1 MLQGTAAERSRAST
15 KCGTLISLAGRRRH
29 CPRRHHH
36 PTTPDVA
43 RDRDTRHARSLASRP
58 RGHAPRDRG
67 VGRREA
73 APRRPLGGQPLASG
87 AEGETRAIRPLHG
100 LVELTVDGDDVAPLL
115 GVVASLAAELG
126 RAVDWSA
133 SAVSIGVVHRVVP
146 ARADIVLLALAATRK
161 PTLDRKGFHDYWL
174 EQHAALAMSLLDDEH
189 KAKMGYEQ
197 VHADEKA
204 TATATALAG
213 TTPAPYNGVLECS
226 LAVITDLPHLTVPGF
241 SDAIVKDEENFVD
254 HSAVMFGSFLRTL
267 HREGASS

>member
-1 MLQGTAAERSRAST
+1 MMLVTEAPDTLEAS
-15 KCGTLISLAGRRRH
+15 L
-29 CPRRHHH
+29 
-36 PTTPDVA
+36 
-43 RDRDTRHARSLASRP
+43 RDH
-58 RGHAPRDRG
+58 
-67 VGRREA
+67 EA
-73 APRRPLGGQPLASG
+73 ALREIADSAGATLRLAVRLEDDPLAAG

-115 GVVASLAAELG
+115 GVVADLTAEL
-126 RAVDWSA
+126 APAANWSA
-133 SAVSIGVVHRVVP
+133 SAVSIGVVHQVVP
-146 ARADIVLLALAATRK
+146 PTADTILLTLAATRK

-204 TATATALAG
+204 TAAATALAG
-213 TTPAPYNGVLECS
+213 TAVAPYDGVLECS

-254 HSAVMFGSFLRTL
+254 HTAVMFGSFLRTL
-267 HREGASS
+267 QREGASS